1 MLGSSGMSAH
11 DDFIY
16 VVNENARTRD
26 TLCEYLESAG
36 LAAIACSSAAEF
48 AVESADATPACV
60 ILDVDLPD
68 TSGLDL
74 QSQLVTMGI
83 PTLFVAARADVAA
96 TVRAIKAGA
105 VDFLLSPLPKESLLQ
120 AVYSALDQY
129 RRMRVAR
136 AALTELERRR
146 QSLTPRETQVMQ
158 LIVSGLMNKQ
168 VARELGI
175 TEITVQIHRGR
186 IMQKMGARSF
196 AHLVRMAQSLELS
209 LL

>member
-1 MLGSSGMSAH
+1 MSAH
-11 DDFIY
+11 GDFIY

-26 TLCEYLESAG
+26 TLCEYLEGAG

-48 AVESADATPACV
+48 TTESAAADPACV

-68 TSGLDL
+68 MSGLDL
-74 QSQLVTMGI
+74 QAQLATMGV
-83 PTLFVAARADVAA
+83 PTLFVAARVDIAA

-120 AVYSALDQY
+120 AVHSALDQY
-129 RRMRVAR
+129 RRMQAAR
-136 AALTELERRR
+136 AALTELQRRHR
-146 QSLTPRETQVMQ
+146 SLTPRESQVMQ

-196 AHLVRMAQSLELS
+196 AHLVRMAQSLEQS
-209 LL
+209 LV